1 VSRPGPDQP
10 RVRANDWRTLA
21 PAELGQWA
29 PDLSV
34 TVVVPAHDPVH
45 LDRVLA
51 ALAAQTYPAHLLE
64 VVVVD
69 DGSTPPVSLPEV
81 RPEHSRVER
90 LSTGWGRAAA
100 CQVGVDRSE
109 GDVLHWLDSDVVPV
123 RHEVE
128 AHLRWHHL
136 VDYAVVLGR
145 KFFAAD
151 DALDHLSPAEL
162 RRTLGEGADPV
173 DLARGEVHHHWAEDV
188 ESETAGLADAGARA
202 MRMHIGLTGSVSRA
216 LYEDSAGMPV
226 DLILGEDIV
235 LGYRLREAGAV
246 FIPDPSA
253 RCLHLGDSGVRRAA
267 DDVNRY
273 NKPFIMQKVPEFRG
287 HRQQLGRSYEVP
299 YLEVVL
305 PTEGQTYEAVRL
317 VVDALL
323 AGAVPDLVVTLIG
336 EWDRLTEDRRPVLA
350 EDALDLRLVRA
361 AYAAEPRVR
370 MASAAAS
377 RSEATF
383 RTTLPRL
390 DQVPVGRTLAR
401 LLRRM
406 EDDQLGA
413 VDVLEDGRTVASV
426 VRMAAAARARR
437 TSSDAATHAAA
448 LGEVYP
454 TLRVSVEEAGFVR
467 AGEVPPVRQ
476 LRGLV
481 PTWGVTET

>member
-1 VSRPGPDQP
+1 MTRPGPDQP

-21 PAELGQWA
+21 PAELGRWV

-81 RPEHSRVER
+81 RPEHSRVEL

-100 CQVGVDRSE
+100 CQLGVDRSE

-136 VDYAVVLGR
+136 VDYAVILGR

-151 DALDHLSPAEL
+151 NALDHLSPAEL
-162 RRTLGEGADPV
+162 RRTIADGADPV
-173 DLARGEVHHHWAEDV
+173 ELARGEVHHHWAEDV
-188 ESETAGLADAGARA
+188 ESETAGLAEAGARA
-202 MRMHIGLTGSVSRA
+202 MRMHVGMSGSVSRA

-226 DLILGEDIV
+226 DLVLGEDIV

-246 FIPDPSA
+246 FIPDPDA
-253 RCLHLGDSGVRRAA
+253 RCLHLGESGVRRAA

-287 HRQQLGRSYEVP
+287 HRHQLGRSYEVP

-305 PTEGQTYEAVRL
+305 PVTGQTYESVRL
-317 VVDALL
+317 VVDAFL
-323 AGAVPDLVVTLIG
+323 AGAVPDLVVTLTA
-336 EWDRLTEDRRPVLA
+336 EWGRLTEDRRLVLSDDDL
-350 EDALDLRLVRA
+350 ELRLVRA
-361 AYAAEPRVR
+361 AYTAEPRVR
-370 MASAAAS
+370 MPIAPAS

-383 RTTLPRL
+383 RITLPRVER
-390 DQVPVGRTLAR
+390 VPVGRALPR
-401 LLRRM
+401 LLRTM
-406 EDDQLGA
+406 EEDQFGVVEV
-413 VDVLEDGRTVASV
+413 VDDGRTVASV
-426 VRMAAAARARR
+426 VRTAAEARARR
-437 TSSDAATHAAA
+437 TSADAATRAAA
-448 LGEVYP
+448 LDEVYP
-454 TLRVSVEEAGFVR
+454 TLRVTAEEAGFVPPDD
-467 AGEVPPVRQ
+467 VPPVKQ
-476 LRGLV
+476 VRGLA
-481 PTWGVTET
+481 P

>member
-1 VSRPGPDQP
+1 VTRPGPDQP

-21 PAELGQWA
+21 PAELGHWA

-51 ALAAQTYPAHLLE
+51 ALAAQTYPSHLLE

-69 DGSTPPVSLPEV
+69 DGSTPPVALPEL

-100 CQVGVDRSE
+100 CQLGVDRSE
-109 GDVLHWLDSDVVPV
+109 GDVLHWLDADVVPV

-162 RRTLGEGADPV
+162 RRALGSGADPV
-173 DLARGEVHHHWAEDV
+173 ELVQAAVHSHWAEKV
-188 ESETAGLADAGARA
+188 EAETAGLADAGARA

-246 FIPDPSA
+246 FIPDPHA
-253 RCLHLGDSGVRRAA
+253 RCLHLGESGVRRAA
-267 DDVNRY
+267 DEVNRY

-305 PTEGQTYEAVRL
+305 PAAGQTYEEVRL
-317 VVDALL
+317 VADTLL
-323 AGAVPDLVVTLIG
+323 AGAVPDLVVTLTAA
-336 EWDRLTEDRRPVLA
+336 WDRLTEDRRPVLSDDGL
-350 EDALDLRLVRA
+350 ELRLVRA
-361 AYAAEPRVR
+361 AYAGEPRVR
-370 MASAAAS
+370 TAIAPAS
-377 RSEATF
+377 RGEATF
-383 RTTLPRL
+383 RITLPGL
-390 DQVPVGRTLAR
+390 DRVPVGRALAR

-406 EDDQLGA
+406 EEDHLGV
-413 VDVLEDGRTVASV
+413 VDVVDDGRTVASV
-426 VRMAAAARARR
+426 VRTAAAARARR
-437 TSSDAATHAAA
+437 TGSDAATRAAA

-454 TLRVSVEEAGFVR
+454 TLRVTAEEAGFVR
-467 AGEVPPVRQ
+467 AVAVPPVKQ
-476 LRGLV
+476 VRGLV
-481 PTWGVTET
+481 PTWGVIET